1 MRRRAIWLFTIPM
14 LALLPELLTGCERIY
29 EPKLLATAANPQ
41 DEAGVA
47 ETTGD
52 ARRGHGLFAVY
63 GCTACHTIP
72 GVDGADG
79 LIGPP
84 LEKMAHRGYVA
95 GVVKNTP
102 YNLVRWIKDP
112 QAVDPQT
119 AMPNLR
125 VTDKDARDMG
135 AYLYNLK

>member
-1 MRRRAIWLFTIPM
+1 MWLFTLPM
-14 LALLPELLTGCERIY
+14 LALLAELVGGCERVY
-29 EPKLLATAANPQ
+29 QPELLATAATTRDVPT
-41 DEAGVA
+41 VA
-47 ETTGD
+47 DTTGD
-52 ARRGHGLFAVY
+52 AERGRGLFALY

-84 LEKMAHRGYVA
+84 LAKMAHRGYVA

-112 QAVDPQT
+112 PAVDPQT